1 MISNW
6 YFATTS
12 SPWFTKDFR
21 FYLQDNLL
29 HVFEQEI
36 CIGHKY
42 QICLQ
47 HCLECSRAADKVNDV
62 FLLRSRQPGNPILS
76 QNIKIRDVFV
86 QCSMFNVFVQCSMFS
101 LNVFVQCSMFDVQ
114 CFHSMFNVFGLNSSQ
129 AGHPILSQNIK
140 IRDVFVQCSMFNVWY
155 LMFLV

>member
-1 MISNW
+1 MFNVFVQCSMFSLNV
-6 YFATTS
+6 FVQCSMFDVQCFHSMFNVFGLNS
-12 SPWFTKDFR
+12 S
-21 FYLQDNLL
+21 QA
-29 HVFEQEI
+29 
-36 CIGHKY
+36 GH
-42 QICLQ
+42 
-47 HCLECSRAADKVNDV
+47 
-62 FLLRSRQPGNPILS
+62 PILS

-140 IRDVFVQCSMFNVWY
+140 IQDVFVQCSMFNV
-155 LMFLV
+155 